1 MSEVMQS
8 VCAVEKSMNE
18 KADDLLKNEKNQV
31 QRMSEKRKEKE
42 SLENKWCGRGKDLQ
56 SVCLC
61 LCASVCGVRARV
73 CVCVCV
79 CVGV

>member
-1 MSEVMQS
+1 MQS
-8 VCAVEKSMNE
+8 VCAVEKSMKE
-18 KADDLLKNEKNQV
+18 KADDLLKREESSSEDEWK
-31 QRMSEKRKEKE
+31 EKREKE

-61 LCASVCGVRARV
+61 LCASVCACVRACV

-79 CVGV
+79 CVWGRK